1 MRGTRLA
8 TPTIDVRVARLERR
22 AESDDDTLRSILQ
35 ILERMDQR
43 LAALEA
49 DVSEFKADLD
59 AIKVKVA
66 TTTASPDDSDERVRD
81 QGFEE
86 HRLLSLETSVD
97 RRRPFAHSTS
107 AGYEQTA

>member
-22 AESDDDTLRSILQ
+22 AESDDDTLQRILQ

-59 AIKVKVA
+59 SIKVLVA
-66 TTTASPDDSDERVRD
+66 TTSATPDDSDERVRD
-81 QGFEE
+81 EGYEE
-86 HRLLSLETSVD
+86 YRLLSLETSVD
-97 RRRPFAHSTS
+97 RRRPFAQGMS
-107 AGYEQTA
+107 AG

>member
-1 MRGTRLA
+1 M
-8 TPTIDVRVARLERR
+8 
-22 AESDDDTLRSILQ
+22 Q

-49 DVSEFKADLD
+49 DVRDFKVDLD

-66 TTTASPDDSDERVRD
+66 TNTATPDDSDERVRD

-97 RRRPFAHSTS
+97 RRRPFAQSTS
-107 AGYEQTA
+107 AG

>member
-22 AESDDDTLRSILQ
+22 AEADDDTLQRILQ

-59 AIKVKVA
+59 SIKVLVA
-66 TTTASPDDSDERVRD
+66 TTSATPDDSDERVRD
-81 QGFEE
+81 EGYEE
-86 HRLLSLETSVD
+86 YRLLSLETSVD
-97 RRRPFAHSTS
+97 RRRPFAQSTS
-107 AGYEQTA
+107 AG